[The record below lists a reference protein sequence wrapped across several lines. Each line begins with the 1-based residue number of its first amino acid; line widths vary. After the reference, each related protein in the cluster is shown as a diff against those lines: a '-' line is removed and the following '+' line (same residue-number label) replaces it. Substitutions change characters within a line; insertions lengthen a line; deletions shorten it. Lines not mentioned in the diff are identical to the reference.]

1 VKLLSRDIITYG
13 TDANVLLQSD
23 GLNIFEN
30 DNATQCKYKSLTV
43 YLYKNIVLKIRELA

>member
-1 VKLLSRDIITYG
+1 MKLLSRDIITYG

-30 DNATQCKYKSLTV
+30 DNATQCKYKSL